1 MSARAQIRI
10 TMDLDG
16 ANRASAIGERVGLYA
31 KSLQHRYEE
40 IRKRHVFVNRFFLP
54 WFSTTGPSAAGRL
67 FRSIIQILAVLEP
80 HVPAAGQNEWIVAR
94 KVKRAGRRSK
104 QQQRVVQHRS
114 ITA

>member
-40 IRKRHVFVNRFFLP
+40 IRKRHVFVNRLFLP
-54 WFSTTGPSAAGRL
+54 WLSTTGPSTARWL
-67 FRSIIQILAVLEP
+67 FRTIVKILAVLET
-80 HVPAAGQNEWIVAR
+80 HVFAAGQNEWIVA
-94 KVKRAGRRSK
+94 
-104 QQQRVVQHRS
+104 
-114 ITA
+114 